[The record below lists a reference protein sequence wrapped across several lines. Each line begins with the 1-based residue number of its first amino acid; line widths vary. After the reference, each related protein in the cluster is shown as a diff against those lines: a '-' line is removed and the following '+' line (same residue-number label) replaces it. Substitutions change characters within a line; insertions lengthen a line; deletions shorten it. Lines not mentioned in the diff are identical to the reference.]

1 MENERPM
8 SLAHAMRLTGSTRSS
23 ARGFVRDPCRNPRY
37 SPREVVDQLIAYF
50 PDFVCRAI

>member
-1 MENERPM
+1 M